1 MLQRIKDLCESHS
14 ISLAQ
19 LERDTNIGSRS
30 TFNWKKHSP
39 SIDKVIAIADYFGVS
54 LDYLTGREQASS
66 TLSLP
71 EQELINTFRSLNK
84 EAQEQLE
91 RYAEFLSTE
100 PLCQKKHSEAK
111 LVEENA

>member
-1 MLQRIKDLCESHS
+1 MLQRIKDLCESHN

-66 TLSLP
+66 VISKS
-71 EQELINTFRSLNK
+71 ERELLETYRSLNK

-91 RYAEFLSTE
+91 HYAGFLASE